1 MKGAASKFLMQSY
14 THKVSAIKE
23 AERAKQAADK
33 KRSTDTI
40 ALKDKLDDKTPKKE
54 KPAEPSAVSAPPD
67 KGGRK
72 SGMKDKG
79 GKQLTVQI
87 GSALK
92 DKVAAQKKALEEKQR
107 REQEAKAK
115 ALADKEEKARQR
127 ELDKAEKER

>member
-1 MKGAASKFLMQSY
+1 
-14 THKVSAIKE
+14 
-23 AERAKQAADK
+23 
-33 KRSTDTI
+33 
-40 ALKDKLDDKTPKKE
+40 
-54 KPAEPSAVSAPPD
+54 
-67 KGGRK
+67 
-72 SGMKDKG
+72 MKDKG

-127 ELDKAEKER
+127 ELDKAEKERLRREKHAAE